1 MNDLFSSVGRDP
13 CPGLFDRSPSRASAN
28 VVKIHEAENKLHR
41 IKRDLRSLRGTRT
54 ERIRETVPV
63 VRGNL
68 TEDLKTLE
76 NLWK

>member
-13 CPGLFDRSPSRASAN
+13 CPGLFDRSPSRASAS
-28 VVKIHEAENKLHR
+28 VVKIHEAEDKLHR
-41 IKRDLRSLRGTRT
+41 IKRELRSIRGLKT
-54 ERIRETVPV
+54 ERIRETIPV

-68 TEDLKTLE
+68 TEELKSLE